1 MYVDHFKLK
10 HRPFVDSADTAAFLP
25 TTESEIAIS
34 RLQHILLARDGAA
47 VVTGGPGV
55 GKSTIV
61 EQAAKTVG
69 KHSILAH
76 VDMRHTDPALLYQM
90 TLLSLGA
97 EAGDGS
103 IADSLHRLRLAT
115 KRENEQGRKVT
126 VVIDINGFTAERAN
140 HILRLT
146 HLAGETDAQLNI
158 VLLGPHTLHKLMD
171 IPGLI
176 HIRQRVGYRYRVR
189 PLTVAETDEYIQKQF
204 DAAKGK
210 TAKILAK
217 GVSTIVYQ
225 YVGGV
230 PRLINTLM
238 DAVLSEGCAR
248 KLSTVSAEVIHD
260 VAKDLGWRPLS
271 RRQPADLPAQSPE
284 AKHDTPPDFEAEP
297 ENREKPPVL
306 QAAEIK
312 ADVKE
317 GPESDDGD
325 NPDNIKT
332 DLIFEQPLR
341 IQADDDA
348 PDHDATTVSDK
359 STDSDRDE
367 KQDEGEYKEPGTMT
381 TMLRTAA
388 ETLESDLQIQP
399 EPDET
404 ADKDEMD
411 QKFSGGVPSMT
422 ADDTGATGML
432 KLEDLDA
439 RFAETV
445 FGEDAGMV
453 NALEELAKMRGL
465 DDVGEPESE
474 AEPQA
479 VENK

>member
-25 TTESEIAIS
+25 TAESEIAIS
-34 RLQHILLARDGAA
+34 RLQHIFLARDGAA

-55 GKSTIV
+55 GKSTII
-61 EQAAKTVG
+61 EQAAKAVE
-69 KHSILAH
+69 KDSILAH
-76 VDMRHTDPALLYQM
+76 VDMRHTEAALLYQM

-103 IADSLHRLRLAT
+103 IADSLHRLRQAT
-115 KRENEQGRKVT
+115 KKENEQGRKVT
-126 VVIDINGFTAERAN
+126 LVIDINGFTAERAN
-140 HILRLT
+140 HILRLA

-158 VLLGPHTLHKLMD
+158 VLLGPHTLHKLLD

-204 DAAKGK
+204 DVAKGK
-210 TAKILAK
+210 AAKILAN
-217 GVSTIVYQ
+217 GISAIVYQ

-238 DAVLSEGCAR
+238 DAVLSEASTR
-248 KLSTVSAEVIHD
+248 KLKTVNADVIHN
-260 VAKDLGWRPLS
+260 VAKELGWRPLS
-271 RRQPADLPAQSPE
+271 RQQPEQSPKAE
-284 AKHDTPPDFEAEP
+284 QDTSPKPEAEP
-297 ENREKPPVL
+297 ANREKPPMLEV
-306 QAAEIK
+306 AEIK
-312 ADVKE
+312 PDVKA
-317 GPESDDGD
+317 GPDDGD
-325 NPDNIKT
+325 DPDNVKT
-332 DLIFEQPLR
+332 DLIFEQPLE
-341 IQADDDA
+341 IQADGDE
-348 PDHDATTVSDK
+348 PDQEEEND
-359 STDSDRDE
+359 
-367 KQDEGEYKEPGTMT
+367 PGTMT
-381 TMLRTAA
+381 TMLQTAA
-388 ETLESDLQIQP
+388 ETLESDLESQP
-399 EPDET
+399 EPTET
-404 ADKDEMD
+404 ADKDED
-411 QKFSGGVPSMT
+411 DEKFSGGVPKMS

-465 DDVGEPESE
+465 DDVGETESE
-474 AEPQA
+474 SEPQA
-479 VENK
+479 AENK

>member
-25 TTESEIAIS
+25 TAESEIAIS
-34 RLQHILLARDGAA
+34 RLQHIFLARDGAA

-61 EQAAKTVG
+61 EQAAKAVE
-69 KHSILAH
+69 KDSILAH
-76 VDMRHTDPALLYQM
+76 VDMRHTDATLLYQM

-103 IADSLHRLRLAT
+103 IADSLHRLRQAT
-115 KRENEQGRKVT
+115 KKENEQGRKVT
-126 VVIDINGFTAERAN
+126 LVIDINGFTAERAN
-140 HILRLT
+140 HILRLA

-158 VLLGPHTLHKLMD
+158 VLLGPHTLHKLLD

-204 DAAKGK
+204 DVAKGK
-210 TAKILAK
+210 AAKILAN
-217 GVSTIVYQ
+217 GISATVYQ

-238 DAVLSEGCAR
+238 DAVLSEASTR
-248 KLSTVSAEVIHD
+248 KLKTVNADVIHN

-271 RRQPADLPAQSPE
+271 RQQPEQSPH
-284 AKHDTPPDFEAEP
+284 AQQDTAPKPEAEP
-297 ENREKPPVL
+297 ANREKPPMLEV
-306 QAAEIK
+306 AEIK
-312 ADVKE
+312 PDVKA
-317 GPESDDGD
+317 GPDDGD
-325 NPDNIKT
+325 DPDNVKT
-332 DLIFEQPLR
+332 DLIFEQPLELKG
-341 IQADDDA
+341 DGDE
-348 PDHDATTVSDK
+348 PDQ
-359 STDSDRDE
+359 E
-367 KQDEGEYKEPGTMT
+367 KENDPGTMT
-381 TMLRTAA
+381 TMLRAAA
-388 ETLESDLQIQP
+388 ETLESDLDSQP
-399 EPDET
+399 EPTET
-404 ADKDEMD
+404 ADRDED
-411 QKFSGGVPSMT
+411 DEKFSGGVPKMS

-465 DDVGEPESE
+465 DDVGETESE
-474 AEPQA
+474 SEPQA
-479 VENK
+479 AENK

>member
-61 EQAAKTVG
+61 EQAAKAVE
-69 KHSILAH
+69 KNSVLVH
-76 VDMRHTDPALLYQM
+76 VDMRHTDPALLFQM
-90 TLLSLGA
+90 ALLSLGA

-103 IADSLHRLRLAT
+103 IADTLHRLRLAT

-158 VLLGPHTLHKLMD
+158 VLLGPHTLHKLLD

-176 HIRQRVGYRYRVR
+176 HLRQRVGYRYRVR

-217 GVSTIVYQ
+217 GVSASVYQ

-238 DAVLSEGCAR
+238 DAVLSESCTR
-248 KLSTVSAEVIHD
+248 KLSAVSAEVIHD

-271 RRQPADLPAQSPE
+271 RRRPADLPDQSPE
-284 AKHDTPPDFEAEP
+284 AKTGMPPDLPAES

-306 QAAEIK
+306 KVPEIK
-312 ADVKE
+312 TDVKE
-317 GPESDDGD
+317 GPESDDHD

-332 DLIFEQPLR
+332 DLIFEEPLK
-341 IQADDDA
+341 IQADDDE
-348 PDHDATTVSDK
+348 PNHDATAVSDK
-359 STDSDRDE
+359 YAHSDE
-367 KQDEGEYKEPGTMT
+367 NEYKESGTMT

-388 ETLESDLQIQP
+388 ETLESELSIQP
-399 EPDET
+399 EPDAAT
-404 ADKDEMD
+404 DKDETD
-411 QKFSGGVPSMT
+411 EKFSGGVPKMT

-479 VENK
+479 AENK

>member
-10 HRPFVDSADTAAFLP
+10 HRPFVDSADTAAFLA
-25 TTESEIAIS
+25 TAESEIAIS
-34 RLQHILLARDGAA
+34 RLQHIFLARDGAA

-61 EQAAKTVG
+61 EQAAKAIE
-69 KHSILAH
+69 KDSILAH
-76 VDMRHTDPALLYQM
+76 VDMRHTDAALLYQM

-103 IADSLHRLRLAT
+103 IADSLHRLRQAT
-115 KRENEQGRKVT
+115 KKENEQGRKVT
-126 VVIDINGFTAERAN
+126 LVIDINGFTAERAN
-140 HILRLT
+140 HILRLA

-158 VLLGPHTLHKLMD
+158 VLLGPHTLHKLLD

-204 DAAKGK
+204 DVAKGK
-210 TAKILAK
+210 AAKILAN
-217 GVSTIVYQ
+217 GMSAIVYQ

-238 DAVLSEGCAR
+238 DAVLSEASTR
-248 KLSTVSAEVIHD
+248 KLKTVNADVIHD
-260 VAKDLGWRPLS
+260 VAKELGWRPLS
-271 RRQPADLPAQSPE
+271 RQQPEQSPKAE
-284 AKHDTPPDFEAEP
+284 QDTSPKPEAEP
-297 ENREKPPVL
+297 ANREKPPMLEV
-306 QAAEIK
+306 AEIK
-312 ADVKE
+312 PDVKA
-317 GPESDDGD
+317 GPDDGD
-325 NPDNIKT
+325 DPDNVKT
-332 DLIFEQPLR
+332 DLIFEQPLA
-341 IQADDDA
+341 IQADGDE
-348 PDHDATTVSDK
+348 SDQEEEN
-359 STDSDRDE
+359 D
-367 KQDEGEYKEPGTMT
+367 PGTMT
-381 TMLRTAA
+381 TMLQAAA
-388 ETLESDLQIQP
+388 ETLESDLESQP
-399 EPDET
+399 EPTEA
-404 ADKDEMD
+404 ADKDED
-411 QKFSGGVPSMT
+411 DEKYSGGVPKMS

-465 DDVGEPESE
+465 DEVGETESE
-474 AEPQA
+474 SEPQA
-479 VENK
+479 AENK

>member
-25 TTESEIAIS
+25 TAESEIAIS
-34 RLQHILLARDGAA
+34 RLQHIFLARDGAA

-61 EQAAKTVG
+61 EQAAKAVE
-69 KHSILAH
+69 KDSILAH
-76 VDMRHTDPALLYQM
+76 VDMRHTDAALLYQM

-103 IADSLHRLRLAT
+103 IADSLHRLRQAT
-115 KRENEQGRKVT
+115 KKENEQGRKVT
-126 VVIDINGFTAERAN
+126 LVIDINGFTAERAN
-140 HILRLT
+140 HILRLA

-158 VLLGPHTLHKLMD
+158 VLLGPHTLHKLLD

-204 DAAKGK
+204 DVAKGK
-210 TAKILAK
+210 AAKILAN
-217 GVSTIVYQ
+217 GMSAIVYQ

-238 DAVLSEGCAR
+238 DAVLSEASTR
-248 KLSTVSAEVIHD
+248 KLKTVNADVIHD
-260 VAKDLGWRPLS
+260 VAKELGWRPLS
-271 RRQPADLPAQSPE
+271 RQQPEQSPKAE
-284 AKHDTPPDFEAEP
+284 QDTSPKPEAEP
-297 ENREKPPVL
+297 ANREKPPMLEV
-306 QAAEIK
+306 AEIK
-312 ADVKE
+312 PDVKA
-317 GPESDDGD
+317 GPDDGD
-325 NPDNIKT
+325 DPDNVKT
-332 DLIFEQPLR
+332 DLIFEQPLA
-341 IQADDDA
+341 IQADGDE
-348 PDHDATTVSDK
+348 SDQEEEN
-359 STDSDRDE
+359 D
-367 KQDEGEYKEPGTMT
+367 PGTMT
-381 TMLRTAA
+381 TMLQAAA
-388 ETLESDLQIQP
+388 ETLESDLESQP
-399 EPDET
+399 EPTEA
-404 ADKDEMD
+404 ADKDED
-411 QKFSGGVPSMT
+411 DEKYSGGVPKMS

-465 DDVGEPESE
+465 DEVGETESE
-474 AEPQA
+474 SEPQA
-479 VENK
+479 AENK

>member
-10 HRPFVDSADTAAFLP
+10 HRPFIDSADTAAFLP
-25 TTESEIAIS
+25 TAESEIAIS
-34 RLQHILLARDGAA
+34 RLQHIFLARDGAA

-61 EQAAKTVG
+61 EQAAMAVEKN
-69 KHSILAH
+69 SILAH
-76 VDMRHTDPALLYQM
+76 VDMRHTDAALLYQM

-115 KRENEQGRKVT
+115 KKENEQGRKVT

-140 HILRLT
+140 HILRLA

-158 VLLGPHTLHKLMD
+158 VLLGPHTLHKLLD

-189 PLTVAETDEYIQKQF
+189 PLTVAETNEYIQKQF
-204 DAAKGK
+204 DVAKGK
-210 TAKILAK
+210 AAKILAN
-217 GVSTIVYQ
+217 GISATVYQ

-238 DAVLSEGCAR
+238 DAVLSEASTR
-248 KLSTVSAEVIHD
+248 KLKTVNADVIHN

-271 RRQPADLPAQSPE
+271 RQQPEQSPN
-284 AKHDTPPDFEAEP
+284 AQPDTAPKPEAEP
-297 ENREKPPVL
+297 AFREKPPVL
-306 QAAEIK
+306 EVAEVK
-312 ADVKE
+312 SDVKA
-317 GPESDDGD
+317 GPDDGD
-325 NPDNIKT
+325 NPDNVKT
-332 DLIFEQPLR
+332 DLIFEQPLE
-341 IQADDDA
+341 IQADGDE
-348 PDHDATTVSDK
+348 PDHDATAVSDK
-359 STDSDRDE
+359 SSPDEDE
-367 KQDEGEYKEPGTMT
+367 KPGQEEENDPGTMT
-381 TMLRTAA
+381 TMLQAAA
-388 ETLESDLQIQP
+388 ETLESDLQSQP
-399 EPDET
+399 EPAEA
-404 ADKDEMD
+404 ADKAENDE
-411 QKFSGGVPSMT
+411 KFSGGIPKMS

-465 DDVGEPESE
+465 DEVGEPESE
-474 AEPQA
+474 SEPQA

>member
-10 HRPFVDSADTAAFLP
+10 NRPFVGTADTATFLS
-25 TTESEIAIS
+25 TAEGETAIS
-34 RLQHILLARDGAA
+34 RLRHILLAADGAA

-61 EQAAKTVG
+61 EQAARPVEKDT
-69 KHSILAH
+69 ILAH

-90 TLLSLGA
+90 VLLSLGA
-97 EAGDGS
+97 EAGDGN
-103 IADSLHRLRLAT
+103 IADSLQRLRLAT
-115 KRENEQGRKVT
+115 QKENEQGRKVT

-140 HILRLT
+140 HILRLA

-158 VLLGPHTLHKLMD
+158 VLLGPHTLHKLLD

-176 HIRQRVGYRYRVR
+176 HIRQRIGYRHRVR
-189 PLTVAETDEYIQKQF
+189 PLTVAETNEYIEKQI

-210 TAKILAK
+210 AAKILAP
-217 GVSTIVYQ
+217 GVSTTVYQ

-238 DAVLSEGCAR
+238 DAVLSEASTQ
-248 KLSTVSAEVIHD
+248 KLKTVNTDLIHD

-271 RRQPADLPAQSPE
+271 RQPAGRPEQSPE
-284 AKHDTPPDFEAEP
+284 AQPDSAPKPEAEP
-297 ENREKPPVL
+297 ESRKKLPVL
-306 QAAEIK
+306 EVPNAGE
-312 ADVKE
+312 D
-317 GPESDDGD
+317 PESEDAGSDEDD
-325 NPDNIKT
+325 NPDNVKT
-332 DLIFEQPLR
+332 DLIFEQPLEIR
-341 IQADDDA
+341 ADQ
-348 PDHDATTVSDK
+348 
-359 STDSDRDE
+359 DE
-367 KQDEGEYKEPGTMT
+367 KDPGTMT
-381 TMLRTAA
+381 TMLRAAA
-388 ETLESDLQIQP
+388 ETLESDLTSRP
-399 EPDET
+399 EPARDD
-404 ADKDEMD
+404 DKDDNDREM
-411 QKFSGGVPSMT
+411 SGGVPKMT

-465 DDVGEPESE
+465 DDDSELTIESE
-474 AEPQA
+474 SEPRA
-479 VENK
+479 AENK

>member
-25 TTESEIAIS
+25 TAESENAIS
-34 RLQHILLARDGAA
+34 RLQHIFLARDGAA

-55 GKSTIV
+55 GKSTII
-61 EQAAKTVG
+61 EQAAKAVE
-69 KHSILAH
+69 KDSILAH
-76 VDMRHTDPALLYQM
+76 VDMRHTEAALLYQM

-103 IADSLHRLRLAT
+103 IADSLHRLRQAT
-115 KRENEQGRKVT
+115 KKENEQGRKVT
-126 VVIDINGFTAERAN
+126 LVIDINGFTAERAN
-140 HILRLT
+140 HILRLA

-158 VLLGPHTLHKLMD
+158 VLLGPHTLHKLLD

-204 DAAKGK
+204 DVAKGK
-210 TAKILAK
+210 AAKILAN
-217 GVSTIVYQ
+217 GMSAIVYQ

-238 DAVLSEGCAR
+238 DAVLSEASTR
-248 KLSTVSAEVIHD
+248 KLKTVNADVIHD
-260 VAKDLGWRPLS
+260 VAKELGWRPLS
-271 RRQPADLPAQSPE
+271 RQQPEQSPKAE
-284 AKHDTPPDFEAEP
+284 QDTSPKPEAEP
-297 ENREKPPVL
+297 ANREKPPMLEV
-306 QAAEIK
+306 AEIK
-312 ADVKE
+312 PDVKA
-317 GPESDDGD
+317 GPDDGD
-325 NPDNIKT
+325 DPDNVKT
-332 DLIFEQPLR
+332 DLIFEQPLA
-341 IQADDDA
+341 IQADGDE
-348 PDHDATTVSDK
+348 SDQEEEN
-359 STDSDRDE
+359 D
-367 KQDEGEYKEPGTMT
+367 PGTMT
-381 TMLRTAA
+381 TMLQAAA
-388 ETLESDLQIQP
+388 ETLESDLESQP
-399 EPDET
+399 EPTEA
-404 ADKDEMD
+404 ADKDED
-411 QKFSGGVPSMT
+411 DEKYSGGVPKMS

-465 DDVGEPESE
+465 DEVGETESE
-474 AEPQA
+474 SEPQA
-479 VENK
+479 AENK